1 MAIVYSILSLCLVG
15 FLFIRLQTTE
25 RQLKQIQQRL
35 DDSERAREE
44 VEQSLF
50 VFADEIKEG
59 NERVLQQVA
68 NHLDSNSHANDSTF
82 ETITEEANKLE
93 PEPYQ
98 PPMPTNHQEQKQTY
112 HQSPQAMVLSLHNQG
127 MSSNDI
133 AKKMNMGKGEVDL
146 IIKFQQ

>member
-15 FLFIRLQTTE
+15 FLLFDC
-25 RQLKQIQQRL
+25 KQPNANFNRIQQRL
-35 DDSERAREE
+35 DDSEQAREE

-93 PEPYQ
+93 SRALSTAYANESPRTKTNVSSI
-98 PPMPTNHQEQKQTY
+98 PT
-112 HQSPQAMVLSLHNQG
+112 
-127 MSSNDI
+127 SN
-133 AKKMNMGKGEVDL
+133 GS
-146 IIKFQQ
+146 FPS